1 MAPVFLLGG
10 AGFAWV
16 RPGFEYRIQLVRRL
30 AMPLA
35 VPCLIFTSLMQT
47 RIAPEALTVVALA
60 AIAGYT
66 AITGGGVSG
75 AAVGGASGAHLSGA
89 DDFWKYR
96 QSGRA
101 TGTFFL

>member
-35 VPCLIFTSLMQT
+35 VPCLVFTSLMQT

-60 AIAGYT
+60 AIAGYA
-66 AITGGGVSG
+66 AITGGR
-75 AAVGGASGAHLSGA
+75 
-89 DDFWKYR
+89 FWR
-96 QSGRA
+96 CGWRGFRRA
-101 TGTFFL
+101 LVWRR